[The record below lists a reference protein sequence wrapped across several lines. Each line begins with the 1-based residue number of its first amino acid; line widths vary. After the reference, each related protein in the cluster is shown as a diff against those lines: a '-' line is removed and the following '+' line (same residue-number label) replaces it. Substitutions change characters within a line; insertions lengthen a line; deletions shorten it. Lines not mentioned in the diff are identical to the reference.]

1 MKRRLYSKII
11 AMDDIID
18 RIKNMKFE
26 GLTEQERR
34 LLRNLREVI
43 YSKDIPI
50 LPSYYDD
57 SEVDFS
63 ASEISDEPVL
73 SEESGEETVDSEL
86 EESEESTLDESSEE
100 ECVNT
105 ESISDSSAEECDS
118 DEECVSTESDSD

>member
-43 YSKDIPI
+43 YSKDISI

-100 ECVNT
+100 EC
-105 ESISDSSAEECDS
+105 DS